1 MPPWQ
6 ALQASVTSLLMA
18 SGLADLNNKLKEKGM
33 PGWMLILL
41 AVGGLYLA
49 FRFLM

>member
-1 MPPWQ
+1 
-6 ALQASVTSLLMA
+6 MA